1 MSFELYNFEAV
12 TLKWSLIKSWCYF
25 QDCLEIVVVVDYL
38 EIQVEVVSLM
48 EVDCLG
54 VMVAEVVMV
63 GEEEVG
69 MVVVVVDV
77 VDVEVKQT
85 NHYVK

>member
-63 GEEEVG
+63 
-69 MVVVVVDV
+69 VVVVDV